1 MKTKLVGL
9 LIVILL
15 ALVALIFRI
24 TYISIKS
31 GDRYTRQVLTQSQQ
45 QYESTTVPFKRGDI
59 LDRNGNTLAT
69 SVKVYNVILDCSLVN
84 SDKNIVNQQWM
95 HYRITLELTAVW

>member
-31 GDRYTRQVLTQSQQ
+31 GDRYTRQVLTPVS
-45 QYESTTVPFKRGDI
+45 YTH
-59 LDRNGNTLAT
+59 LTLPT
-69 SVKVYNVILDCSLVN
+69 K
-84 SDKNIVNQQWM
+84 
-95 HYRITLELTAVW
+95 LEV